1 MNVVI
6 VNCFDTYEQRVDLIY
21 DYFKSKKCNVK
32 VVQSDFRHFHK
43 IKRDD
48 TKEDFIFVKSDD
60 YYKNISIKRMKSHYK
75 FAKDAFKI
83 IEEIGPDLLYV
94 MLPPNSLAKFANR
107 YKNEHKNV
115 KLYFD
120 IIDLWPETMPMRNLK
135 QLPPFKYWRMLR
147 DNNLENAECIIVEC
161 DLYKDV
167 LKKTIKNI
175 KTETLYLAKSDM
187 KIDTIP
193 RISDDEIHL
202 CYLGSINNIIDI
214 DKIKNLVELINKKK
228 ITTLHIIGDGE
239 NKENLINEIEKVG
252 AKIEYYGKIYDF
264 KKKQEIFNKCHFGLN
279 IMKDSVCVGLT
290 MKSIDY
296 FQHGLPIINNI
307 KSDTTKIVEEYESGI
322 NIYNENLDNIVNEIV
337 KINSKSV
344 LIMKKNA
351 LRLFDDLFSLNAF
364 NKKIQYIVGREID
377 DFKK

>member
-21 DYFKSKKCNVK
+21 DYFKSKNCNVK

-167 LKKTIKNI
+167 LKKTIKNV

-252 AKIEYYGKIYDF
+252 AKIEYYGKIYDS

-296 FQHGLPIINNI
+296 FQYGLPIINNI

-337 KINSKSV
+337 KINSNSV